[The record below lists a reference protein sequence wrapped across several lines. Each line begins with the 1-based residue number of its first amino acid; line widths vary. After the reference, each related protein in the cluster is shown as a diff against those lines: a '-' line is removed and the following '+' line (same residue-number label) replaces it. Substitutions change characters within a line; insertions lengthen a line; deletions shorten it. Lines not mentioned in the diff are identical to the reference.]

1 MAGYSPLRSRLDE
14 PRAPIEPTSARPAAP
29 RCLPPLPPAVPDAAP
44 ALLPD
49 LLNPEPML
57 TVDAAGLEKV
67 LAFSFVAGD
76 DAGVLA
82 TALDAAPIAASD
94 FDPGCFFEELFVAEL
109 ADSVLRLSLGGRT
122 VDRNE
127 GYLLRLLSQ
136 PPREPR
142 AIEQRR
148 AVWRELAES
157 AVLRRAVETVYV
169 RVRELRKLFEGEGRV
184 AIRGEQARRRID
196 VLKAIQQTFEAMSVP
211 ALRDARSVLSRIASY
226 AEHVRASEG
235 HAQLVALL
243 SYESE
248 RAAADLRV
256 QLGAD
261 GAVRSLSIVSLREN
275 RHSPYHTSLL
285 ARWWGRAALWLK
297 GYRVSNDEVL
307 DRWLDT
313 VFDGVRGFLPPLLQ
327 LLGDVELYLSGLSL
341 HDACRAQNLPVCFP
355 ELCDTGTRTQ
365 INELYNPLLFALTDK
380 PVPCSVE
387 LGPGGVTTLITG
399 PNSGG
404 KTRLLQAVGIF
415 QLCAQAGMYAPAS
428 SAVLARVPGIFASLS
443 QPAHAEQREGRL
455 GTELL
460 RIRMLFE
467 RAQAG
472 SLVLIDELCSGTSPS
487 EGEELFALVLELLAE
502 LAPTSLVSTHFLKFA
517 AALAHDDKAPPLR
530 FLQVELDARERPT
543 YRFVAGV
550 AETSLAR
557 QTAARLGVT
566 REELRAL
573 MLARRSR

>member
-1 MAGYSPLRSRLDE
+1 MAALPSAPGSDV
-14 PRAPIEPTSARPAAP
+14 RAPLP
-29 RCLPPLPPAVPDAAP
+29 RCLPPLAPVVPGAEP
-44 ALLPD
+44 RLLPD
-49 LLNPEPML
+49 LLNPQPTL
-57 TVDAAGLEKV
+57 TVDAVGLERV
-67 LAFSFVAGD
+67 LGFSFVAGD

-82 TALDAAPIAASD
+82 TALDLAPIAASD
-94 FDPGCFFEELFVAEL
+94 FDPSCFFDELFVAEL
-109 ADSVLRLSLGGRT
+109 AKNVLPLTIRGRV

-136 PPREPR
+136 PPRAPD
-142 AIEQRR
+142 ALALRR
-148 AVWRELAES
+148 AVWRELAS
-157 AVLRRAVETVYV
+157 DPAVRRAVETVYLSL
-169 RVRELRKLFEGEGRV
+169 RELRRLFEGEGRV

-196 VLKAIQQTFEAMSVP
+196 VLKAVAQTFEHMALP
-211 ALRDARSVLSRIASY
+211 ALHGAHSVLARIATF
-226 AEHVRASEG
+226 AEHVRKSAG
-235 HAQLVALL
+235 HAQLAALL
-243 SYESE
+243 QYENA
-248 RAAADLRV
+248 RAHADLTV

-261 GAVRSLSIVSLREN
+261 GGVRSLRIVGLREQTE
-275 RHSPYHTSLL
+275 SPYHTSLWS
-285 ARWWGRAALWLK
+285 RWFGRSWLWLK

-313 VFDGVRGFLPPLLQ
+313 VFEGVSGHLPPLLQ
-327 LLGDVELYLSGLSL
+327 LIGDLELYLSGLSL
-341 HDACRAQNLPVCFP
+341 HDACRARGLPVCFP
-355 ELCDTGTRTQ
+355 ELVDRGAHSSLR
-365 INELYNPLLFALTDK
+365 ELYNPLLFALEGT
-380 PVPCSVE
+380 PVACSVE

-415 QLCAQAGMYAPAS
+415 QLCAQAGMYAPAA

-443 QPAHAEQREGRL
+443 QPAHADQREGRL

-487 EGEELFALVLELLAE
+487 EGEELFQLVLELLAE
-502 LAPTSLVSTHFLKFA
+502 LAPLALVSTHFLKFA
-517 AALAHDDKAPPLR
+517 SALAHDPSAPPLR

-543 YRFVAGV
+543 YRFVPGV